1 MMSAISTPPDL
12 TRISLLRGLQEAQ
25 LHELGTRAEVLAF
38 PAEATIIKEGD
49 PADSLF
55 LILSG
60 KVKIYLTGPG
70 GKKFIVDVRRAGQY
84 VGEMMLDDKPRSASV
99 RTIEPSEFAVIS
111 RADFTALLLRN
122 PEIALQLIRN
132 LIRLTRGQNV
142 KTIEDVRTRE
152 QLHVYIEQLK
162 ATKGQDLPSV
172 KRWEVAKRWMLVTL
186 LVFAIMQFYFLDV
199 LLQTISLSPVT
210 FSSGL

>member
-1 MMSAISTPPDL
+1 MPADL
-12 TRISLLRGLQEAQ
+12 TRITLFKGLREDDLR
-25 LHELGTRAEVLAF
+25 ELGSRVEVRAL
-38 PAEATIIKEGD
+38 PAEATIIREGEL
-49 PADSLF
+49 ADSLF

-60 KVKIYLTGPG
+60 KVKVYLTDPN

-111 RADFTALLLRN
+111 RADFKALLLRN
-122 PEIALQLIRN
+122 PEVALQLIRN
-132 LIRLTRGQNV
+132 LIRMARGQNV

-162 ATKGQDLPSV
+162 AMKGQDLPSV
-172 KRWEVAKRWMLVTL
+172 RRWEVAKRWMLVTL

-199 LLQTISLSPVT
+199 LLKTMSLSGIT
-210 FSSGL
+210 FYTGR

>member
-1 MMSAISTPPDL
+1 MPADL
-12 TRISLLRGLQEAQ
+12 TKITLFKGLREDDLR
-25 LHELGTRAEVLAF
+25 ELGGRAEVLAL

-60 KVKIYLTGPG
+60 KVKVYLTDPS

-111 RADFTALLLRN
+111 RADFKALLLRN
-122 PEIALQLIRN
+122 PEVALQLIRN
-132 LIRLTRGQNV
+132 LIRMTRGQNV

-172 KRWEVAKRWMLVTL
+172 RRWEVAKRWMLVTL

-199 LLQTISLSPVT
+199 FLKTMSMTSITLST
-210 FSSGL
+210 GQ

>member
-1 MMSAISTPPDL
+1 MPADL
-12 TRISLLRGLQEAQ
+12 TKITLFKGLREDDLREVGSRAQ
-25 LHELGTRAEVLAF
+25 VLAL
-38 PAEATIIKEGD
+38 PAEATIIREGE

-60 KVKIYLTGPG
+60 KVKVYLTDPN
-70 GKKFIVDVRRAGQY
+70 GKKLILDVRRAGQY
-84 VGEMMLDDKPRSASV
+84 VGEMILDDKPRSASV

-111 RADFTALLLRN
+111 RADFKALLLRN
-122 PEIALQLIRN
+122 PEVALQLIRN
-132 LIRLTRGQNV
+132 LIRMTRGHNV
-142 KTIEDVRTRE
+142 KTIEDVRSRE

-162 ATKGQDLPSV
+162 AMKGQDLPSV

-199 LLQTISLSPVT
+199 LLKTMSM
-210 FSSGL
+210 SGITLYIR

>member
-1 MMSAISTPPDL
+1 MPADL
-12 TRISLLRGLQEAQ
+12 TKITLFKGLREDDLR
-25 LHELGTRAEVLAF
+25 ELGGRAEVLAL

-60 KVKIYLTGPG
+60 KVKVYLAGPN

-99 RTIEPSEFAVIS
+99 RTIEPSELAVIS
-111 RADFTALLLRN
+111 RADFKALLLRN
-122 PEIALQLIRN
+122 PEVALQLIRN
-132 LIRLTRGQNV
+132 LIRMTRGQNV

-172 KRWEVAKRWMLVTL
+172 RRWEVAKRWMLVTL

-199 LLQTISLSPVT
+199 FLKTMSMTSITLST
-210 FSSGL
+210 GQ

>member
-1 MMSAISTPPDL
+1 MLADL
-12 TRISLLRGLQEAQ
+12 TKITLFKGLREDDLR
-25 LHELGTRAEVLAF
+25 ELGSRAEVLAF

-60 KVKIYLTGPG
+60 KVKVYLAGPN
-70 GKKFIVDVRRAGQY
+70 GKKFVVDVRRAGQY

-99 RTIEPSEFAVIS
+99 RTLEPSEFAVIS
-111 RADFTALLLRN
+111 RADFKALLLRN
-122 PEIALQLIRN
+122 PEIALQVIRN
-132 LIRLTRGQNV
+132 LIRMTRGHNV

-152 QLHVYIEQLK
+152 QLQVYIEELK
-162 ATKGQDLPSV
+162 AMKGQDLPSV

-199 LLQTISLSPVT
+199 LLKTMSM
-210 FSSGL
+210 SGITLYTGR

>member
-1 MMSAISTPPDL
+1 MLADL
-12 TRISLLRGLQEAQ
+12 TKITLFKGLREDDLR
-25 LHELGTRAEVLAF
+25 ELGSRAEVLAF

-60 KVKIYLTGPG
+60 KVKVYLAGPN
-70 GKKFIVDVRRAGQY
+70 GKKFVVDVRRAGQY
-84 VGEMMLDDKPRSASV
+84 VGEMMLDDRPRSASV
-99 RTIEPSEFAVIS
+99 RTLEPSEFAVIS
-111 RADFTALLLRN
+111 RADFKALLLRN
-122 PEIALQLIRN
+122 PEIALQVIRN
-132 LIRLTRGQNV
+132 LIRMTRGHNV

-152 QLHVYIEQLK
+152 QLQVYIEELK
-162 ATKGQDLPSV
+162 AMKGQDLPSV

-199 LLQTISLSPVT
+199 LLKTMSM
-210 FSSGL
+210 SGITLYAGR